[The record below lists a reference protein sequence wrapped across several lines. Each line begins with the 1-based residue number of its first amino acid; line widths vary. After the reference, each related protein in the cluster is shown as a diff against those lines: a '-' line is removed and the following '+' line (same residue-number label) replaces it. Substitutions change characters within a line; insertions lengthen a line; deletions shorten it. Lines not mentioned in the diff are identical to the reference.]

1 MSYYN
6 LRDAETAK
14 NNSNHEYILSN
25 PIRVTWKKNQKELNP
40 LSNVHIK
47 NLDTSVT
54 LADIDS
60 TFGTYGTIFSSKL
73 AVDEAGNS
81 RGYGYVQ
88 FDAKE
93 SAEKCLAD
101 AANIRLNDKVIEIN
115 VFQRKNER
123 VDPRKNLYL
132 KNMPEK
138 SVEEI
143 TSVLNTTCAMF
154 GSVKSMSVRF

>member
-1 MSYYN
+1 LSYYN

-25 PIRVTWKKNQKELNP
+25 PIRVTWKKNLKELNA
-40 LSNVHIK
+40 LSNIFIK
-47 NLDTSVT
+47 NIDSSVT
-54 LADIDS
+54 VADIDAAFAS
-60 TFGTYGTIFSSKL
+60 YGTIFSSKV

-101 AANIRLNDKVIEIN
+101 AANIRLKEKAIEIN
-115 VFQRKNER
+115 AF
-123 VDPRKNLYL
+123 
-132 KNMPEK
+132 
-138 SVEEI
+138 
-143 TSVLNTTCAMF
+143 
-154 GSVKSMSVRF
+154 